1 MHINMLVNMNPLGRP
16 LGRFRKETVAVSGHS
31 DRDYRSHVRQGRS
44 CADGIGRRAE
54 FSHEPRMFEY
64 YCDYSSG
71 TVCVTLV
78 FRSTCSIHLLA

>member
-1 MHINMLVNMNPLGRP
+1 MKEMMHAFSDIFAREKNSMHINMLVNMNPLGRP

-54 FSHEPRMFEY
+54 LSH
-64 YCDYSSG
+64 
-71 TVCVTLV
+71 
-78 FRSTCSIHLLA
+78 